1 MEIGIDEL
9 NVIKEKKRAVPYKEY
24 FDTMDLTAEQ
34 KKKREELSEE
44 LEGVMLFMFTLL
56 SLYRDYSIEINYM
69 NVTATVAK
77 RYMDSIKSMVEDL
90 TNNRVM
96 TDAYVQEIN
105 SYLEEYSKEFADDVV
120 RSTMD
125 NIDDDYYMSND
136 RAMFAAE
143 NEANTV
149 LNYLE
154 FKEAMANG
162 KTRKRW
168 VDIRDSRE
176 RKTHRQVGGTVIGIN
191 EAFMVGNSLMM
202 FPKDTSMGADA
213 KEIVNCRCTIKYL

>member
-1 MEIGIDEL
+1 M
-9 NVIKEKKRAVPYKEY
+9 Y
-24 FDTMDLTAEQ
+24 
-34 KKKREELSEE
+34 
-44 LEGVMLFMFTLL
+44 
-56 SLYRDYSIEINYM
+56 
-69 NVTATVAK
+69 VTDTVAK
-77 RYMDSIKSMVEDL
+77 RYMDSIKSMVENL
-90 TNNRVM
+90 TKDRVM
-96 TDAYVQEIN
+96 TDSYVQEIN

-120 RSTMD
+120 RSTLD
-125 NIDDDYYMSND
+125 NIDDEYYMSND

-154 FKEAMANG
+154 FKEAVANG

-176 RKTHRQVGGTVIGIN
+176 RKTHRQVGGTVIGIE

-202 FPKDTSMGADA
+202 FPKDTSMGAEA
-213 KEIVNCRCTIKYL
+213 KEIIGCRCTIKYF